1 MHTLIIGYGNPLRQ
15 DDGVG
20 WYIAQQLLAY
30 TTEGASQSSQSTAP
44 PASPTLPNTTVIACH
59 QLSLELAAPVSQ
71 ANLVIFVDA
80 QASGMAGSV
89 WVEEYLETTGKV
101 GAFSHNVTPTLLLT
115 AAQELYGSR
124 PRGVLLSISGEWWGY
139 GEQFSPAVQAALPI
153 LKSHMQRLISGTPL
167 PDFC

>member
-20 WYIAQQLLAY
+20 WYIAQRLLTH
-30 TTEGASQSSQSTAP
+30 TTEGASQESP
-44 PASPTLPNTTVIACH
+44 FIPTLPNTTVIACH

-71 ANLVIFVDA
+71 ADLVIFVDA
-80 QASGMAGSV
+80 QANGMAGSV
-89 WVEEYLETTGKV
+89 WVEEYLEIPVEV
-101 GAFSHNVTPTLLLT
+101 GAFSHNVTPALLLAT
-115 AAQELYGSR
+115 AQELYGSR
-124 PRGVLLSISGEWWGY
+124 PRGFLLSVSGEWWGY

-153 LKSHMQRLISGTPL
+153 LKSHMQRLISETPL